1 MTLVNY
7 KYQIEITSVI
17 SFLTVFILCRKE
29 KKKNEEEEEKVQNT
43 FTIRLR
49 VTLFCMWW
57 WPFSPIHDV

>member
-1 MTLVNY
+1 MTLVNH
-7 KYQIEITSVI
+7 KYQMEITSVI

-57 WPFSPIHDV
+57 